1 MIISPDPVLSPSAC
15 YARLEQALREPDPQ
29 QKCRLVTTL
38 WADWQAGVIGWPD
51 PNAGDAIW
59 PVDQPGKPEKPEL
72 VSPHQVKSRGIG
84 NALGRATMLHAVAHI
99 EFNAINLALDHAYRF
114 RPMPRDYVGG
124 WLRVAFEEVE
134 HFGLVT
140 DHLRSLR
147 YAYGDFPAH
156 QGLWDMACK
165 TAQDPLV
172 RMALIPRLFEARGLD
187 VTPGIIEKFKQV
199 CDTVAVAALEVI
211 LREEVGHVALGDFWF
226 RHLCAERGLDPEP
239 TYLDLIRQYDAPRLK
254 PPFNETARMQAGF
267 SADELDSLKRFALEV
282 SHV

>member
-1 MIISPDPVLSPSAC
+1 MTTSPETDTGC
-15 YARLEQALREPDPQ
+15 YARLEAALRETNPQ
-29 QKCRLVTTL
+29 QKCEHVTAL
-38 WADWQAGVIGWPD
+38 WADWQAGKITWPD
-51 PNAGDAIW
+51 TAADAPIW
-59 PVDQPGKPEKPEL
+59 PVEHPGKPDKPEL
-72 VSPHQVKSRGIG
+72 VSPHQVKARGMG

-140 DHLRSLR
+140 DHLHSLG

-165 TAQDPLV
+165 TAHDPLV

-187 VTPGIIEKFKQV
+187 VTPGITEKFKQV
-199 CDTVAVAALEVI
+199 GDNVAVAALEVI

-226 RHLCAERGLDPEP
+226 RHLCTERGLAPEQ
-239 TYLDLIRQYDAPRLK
+239 TYVDLICQYDAPRLK
-254 PPFNETARMQAGF
+254 PPFNENARMQAGF
-267 SADELDSLKRFALEV
+267 SAAELASLKRFALEAA
-282 SHV
+282 HV